1 MEEKSKKL
9 NTRFKNPAE
18 KRAEKMKI
26 ALNSEEKSQ
35 LILNA
40 EALNY
45 SSLAEFIRD
54 SGLKSIDEKLMKTNK
69 KELLSKISELK
80 KIGNNINQIAKYCH
94 ANKKPADK
102 FVELVAENLQKEI
115 ANLSNLLRKK

>member
-1 MEEKSKKL
+1 
-9 NTRFKNPAE
+9 
-18 KRAEKMKI
+18 MKI

-54 SGLKSIDEKLMKTNK
+54 SGLNSIDEKLMKANK

-80 KIGNNINQIAKYCH
+80 KIGNTFCK
-94 ANKKPADK
+94 NKKK
-102 FVELVAENLQKEI
+102 
-115 ANLSNLLRKK
+115 